1 MKLSMIYKRIF
12 SKKGDGLMKKYVLYL
27 FFIMLVAVSCLPI
40 FQMQG
45 LLYDDAYIHARIA
58 RNWIESG
65 FPTFLVG
72 EEFKASSSTGY
83 IIFLYLVGKL
93 TNVLFAIKI
102 YQILAFSLFAYA
114 SIKIIA
120 IFDKKNR
127 FLNMLLILSVTPVF
141 LYTVY
146 GGMETSMII
155 PLLMLSFIYTQE
167 NIKIIPLLLIALTV
181 ILRIEMLAIFL
192 LMTIFYLI
200 EKKYKDVLIVST
212 ILGIYF
218 VYEILLFGTIIP
230 YAAEVKSIAY
240 GIPYVRSFLAAIS
253 INANIYGPHIGLL
266 ILYIFLY
273 QFLLFLNQ
281 LLTERKI
288 NKNRLFSLIFLGAS
302 LAILVSWIFG
312 RTLIFPW
319 YLAPLY
325 GLLLIYALNQIN
337 LGLTKDKT
345 INILS
350 IILIVSLG
358 NIGSSNFIRNVLMDN
373 SSLRTYEYQ
382 KIGDFLYDQ
391 CPTCSL
397 VTSEVGALGWS
408 FKGNVFD
415 GFGLGDPKAITFHP
429 LKVPEERSSYAIG
442 AIPPKYIE
450 FRNPDFIVS
459 LPIFIEKF
467 LELDNNSYFK
477 YRCNTP
483 INYSGSNH
491 MLIFSKKEIKEL
503 YKIELDCY
511 KF

>member
-1 MKLSMIYKRIF
+1 MKLSMI
-12 SKKGDGLMKKYVLYL
+12 KKYVLYL
-27 FFIMLVAVSCLPI
+27 FFILLVAASCLPI

-45 LLYDDAYIHARIA
+45 LFYDDAFIHARIA

-83 IIFLYLVGKL
+83 IIFLYLIGKL
-93 TNVLFAIKI
+93 TNILFAIKI
-102 YQILAFSLFAYA
+102 YQILAIILFAYA
-114 SIKIIA
+114 SAKVIF

-127 FLNMLLILSVTPVF
+127 FLNLLLILSVTPVF

-146 GGMETSMII
+146 GGMETPMII
-155 PLLMLSFIYTQE
+155 PLLMLSFIYTQQ
-167 NIKIIPLLLIALTV
+167 NIKIIPLLLIAFTV
-181 ILRIEMLAIFL
+181 ILRIEMLAVFL
-192 LMTIFYLI
+192 LMNILYLI
-200 EKKYKDVLIVST
+200 EKKYKDVLIAST

-218 VYEILLFGTIIP
+218 VYEILLFGTVIP

-240 GIPYVRSFLAAIS
+240 NFPYFNSFIAAIS
-253 INANIYGPHIGLL
+253 LNANIYGPHIGLL
-266 ILYIFLY
+266 ILYIFLH

-281 LLTERKI
+281 LLTERKV

-302 LAILVSWIFG
+302 LAILVSWILG
-312 RTLIFPW
+312 RTLIFGW

-325 GLLLIYALNQIN
+325 GLLLIYGLHQIN
-337 LGLTKDKT
+337 LGLTQDKT
-345 INILS
+345 NKILS

-358 NIGSSNFIRNVLMDN
+358 NIGGMKFISAMFVNETN
-373 SSLRTYEYQ
+373 SRTNEYQ
-382 KIGDFLYDQ
+382 KIGSFLYDQ

-408 FKGNVFD
+408 FKGDVFD

-429 LKVPEERSSYAIG
+429 LKVPEERSSYGIG

-467 LELDNNSYFK
+467 LELENNSYFQYK
-477 YRCNTP
+477 CSTSY
-483 INYSGSNH
+483 NYFGDDH

-503 YKIELDCY
+503 DKIKLDCY
-511 KF
+511 KS